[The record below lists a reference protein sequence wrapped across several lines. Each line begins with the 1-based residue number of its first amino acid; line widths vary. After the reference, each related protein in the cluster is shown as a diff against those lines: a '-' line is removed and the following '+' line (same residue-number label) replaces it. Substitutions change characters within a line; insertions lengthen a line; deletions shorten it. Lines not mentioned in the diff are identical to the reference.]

1 MGVEPTT
8 CRLRIGCSTTELP
21 RPWLKRKDLSL
32 YFAPI
37 LPNLNQTAIKL
48 QSTLFPFSHRATQFN
63 TRGLLLTKFHDHSS
77 RDAVLGKLS
86 HESPRVTHQL
96 SSDLI
101 LASSYPIRKFLASN
115 IVTEKRV
122 GPDKTRGK
130 RSPGRLVATL
140 CANYANGAGPYDDSS
155 RRPSIPESAMS
166 LQRDQ
171 IRTEHFRLKI
181 GCFVMMLKVLLFL
194 GPLSVPLDFRQT
206 AIKVRLKLQS
216 KFPPQCL
223 DLCHQLVQI
232 FRIPAC
238 R

>member
-1 MGVEPTT
+1 MVEKKG
-8 CRLRIGCSTTELP
+8 LNSLFCSY
-21 RPWLKRKDLSL
+21 SA
-32 YFAPI
+32 Y
-37 LPNLNQTAIKL
+37 LNQTAIKL

-63 TRGLLLTKFHDHSS
+63 NRGLLPTEFHDHSS
-77 RDAVLGKLS
+77 RDVVLDKLS
-86 HESPRVTHQL
+86 HESPRVTQQM

-101 LASSYPIRKFLASN
+101 LASSYPFRKFLASN

-122 GPDKTRGK
+122 GPDKTQGK

-140 CANYANGAGPYDDSS
+140 CADYANAAGPHDDSS
-155 RRPSIPESAMS
+155 RGPSISESALS

-171 IRTEHFRLKI
+171 IRAEHFRLKI

-206 AIKVRLKLQS
+206 AIKVPLKLQS
-216 KFPPQCL
+216 KFPAQCL

>member
-1 MGVEPTT
+1 MCPGRTLAKMEPRVGVEPTT

-37 LPNLNQTAIKL
+37 LPNLNQTPIKL

-63 TRGLLLTKFHDHSS
+63 TLRLLLTKFHDHSS

-115 IVTEKRV
+115 IVTDKRV
-122 GPDKTRGK
+122 VPDN
-130 RSPGRLVATL
+130 TL
-140 CANYANGAGPYDDSS
+140 SQ
-155 RRPSIPESAMS
+155 SI
-166 LQRDQ
+166 
-171 IRTEHFRLKI
+171 ICT
-181 GCFVMMLKVLLFL
+181 
-194 GPLSVPLDFRQT
+194 
-206 AIKVRLKLQS
+206 
-216 KFPPQCL
+216 
-223 DLCHQLVQI
+223 
-232 FRIPAC
+232 
-238 R
+238 